1 MTASSPWFIYSC
13 RIAIS
18 SGCTWMSK
26 PNFMQTHP
34 IPKVMETFSSRSHIG
49 TRGKLISLQ
58 FTNKPFSDIKHEVD
72 WAYLLLTLN
81 KIYTNF
87 KGIPSYTGGNIVKIL
102 QSALKYQT
110 GR

>member
-1 MTASSPWFIYSC
+1 MQYPLGAHECPNQISC
-13 RIAIS
+13 
-18 SGCTWMSK
+18 K
-26 PNFMQTHP
+26 PIQF
-34 IPKVMETFSSRSHIG
+34 PKLWRHFPQGYKWESHIG